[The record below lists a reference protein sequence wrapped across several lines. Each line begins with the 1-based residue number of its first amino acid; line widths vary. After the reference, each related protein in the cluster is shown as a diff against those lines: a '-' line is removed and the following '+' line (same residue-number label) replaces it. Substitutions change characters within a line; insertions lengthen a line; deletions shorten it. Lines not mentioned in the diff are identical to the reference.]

1 MDAGIA
7 VVDDVQYLPTVGEMA
22 SFVDKTPQSLPVFSL
37 RTSVYAAG
45 IDMGKFTYQIV
56 LDVCRSAFCQ
66 LLVVGGIAIGRSK
79 SEDMYGTYLLWNG
92 IMAGKQAVQSIEDM
106 YIIHVSAVGQRP
118 VETKMKF
125 HRLGGNIRSS
135 FLLGVAIWN
144 DYKRYHPANNNA
156 FRTFIKNIH
165 KTNGLAA
172 VEKIVTFFR

>member
-1 MDAGIA
+1 
-7 VVDDVQYLPTVGEMA
+7 MA
-22 SFVDKTPQSLPVFSL
+22 FFVDKTPQSLPVFSL

-45 IDMGKFTYQIV
+45 IDMRKFTYQIV
-56 LDVCRSAFCQ
+56 LDVYRSAFCQ

-106 YIIHVSAVGQRP
+106 YIVHVSAVGQRP

-135 FLLGVAIWN
+135 FLLGMAIWN